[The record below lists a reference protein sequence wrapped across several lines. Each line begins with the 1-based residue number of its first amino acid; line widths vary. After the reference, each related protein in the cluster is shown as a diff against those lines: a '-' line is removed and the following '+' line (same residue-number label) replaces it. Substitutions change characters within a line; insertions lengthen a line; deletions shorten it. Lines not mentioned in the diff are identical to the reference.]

1 MSQVKIRAA
10 VWAPPLFP
18 DNGRLPTS
26 QQAVI
31 GNYLLQKRE
40 EEQYLNQFNAQAG
53 LRSGAGFTCSQSLHV
68 SFFFDGTGNNE
79 DNDTNHSNPTHPTN
93 IAKLYHA
100 TYGKEAEHDGYYR
113 YYMPGVG
120 TAFPEIGEMNYSGAG
135 LAYATGGEARINWA
149 LLMLADAIIHALTK
163 GQKRTSVSEA
173 KSKISRMAA
182 DWPFDNPESRKA
194 AFYSFLTSEIRSK
207 VTTAKPKLLKIK
219 LFIYGFSRGAAEA
232 RTFVNWLTGLF
243 ETPKGADKPEQAILG
258 IPLSIEFLGLL
269 DTVPSVGIA
278 HVAPLVDGHMGWANN
293 TQLLPNEKRFPN
305 LIKCCRHFVAAHEQR
320 LCFPLD
326 SVCRP
331 GGGYPPATQEIIY
344 PGMHSDIGGG
354 YPQGDQGK
362 GLAGKE
368 SADPNY
374 PGNLLSQIVLHDL
387 YAAAFAAG
395 APLSVPAELIPDEL
409 KAKSPSR
416 GMSEVT
422 KNEFN
427 FSQSLVQR
435 FNAWRQTIL
444 YEKDLSSETD
454 IGQQCLVSEG
464 YTPHLLS
471 QSLDHAIADQIGL
484 ITAWRIGRYAN
495 SSYASQPFYLEA
507 KQHSK
512 EMQRQVKKAHDEKV
526 EKIEYLRRAAK
537 LNPALKGADGMLN
550 QPGPPD
556 FEPLI
561 DKQQLQEAAD
571 EFKSDYLGKMRPQSW
586 SEFTLNQI
594 PQGIVWLLN
603 TDDEALEY
611 REIKQDGD
619 ALYYR
624 LFSSKQGAVTT
635 DATMAL
641 VVALFDDQIHD
652 SRAWFM
658 HYALGTRE
666 PWGSYFFYRSI
677 YYGSESNKDQYLFSI
692 NQQLIGVPVAQ
703 VRAPYRVKNNALY
716 VPDTS
721 KADMQ
726 DFLPDN
732 RVEKPVLFWTIID
745 NATGKA
751 VPLQDGTAALL
762 QPTNETGAL
771 VTQASQQMVA
781 AQHQAM
787 MTSALD
793 ILKSSG
799 ARVV

>member
-1 MSQVKIRAA
+1 MSKVKTRAA

-18 DNGRLPTS
+18 DNGRLPVS
-26 QQAVI
+26 QQKVI
-31 GNYLLQKRE
+31 DNYLLQKRE
-40 EEQYLNQFNAQAG
+40 EEQYLNQFNAQTG
-53 LRSGAGFTCSQSLHV
+53 QRGGAGFTCSQSLHI

-79 DNDTNHSNPTHPTN
+79 DNDTNHSAPTHPTN

-100 TYGKEAEHDGYYR
+100 TYEKEAENDGYYR

-149 LLMLADAIIHALTK
+149 LLRLADAIIHALTK
-163 GQKRTSVSEA
+163 GQKRIPASEA

-194 AFYSFLTSEIRSK
+194 AFYSFLNSEMRSK
-207 VTTAKPKLLKIK
+207 VAIAKPKLLKIK

-243 ETPKGADKPEQAILG
+243 ETPKGANKPEQAILG

-278 HVAPLVDGHMGWANN
+278 HIAPLVDGHMGWANN

-331 GGGYPPATQEIIY
+331 GGGYPPATQEVIY
-344 PGMHSDIGGG
+344 AGMHSDIGGG

-362 GLAGKE
+362 GLAGKD

-374 PGNLLSQIVLHDL
+374 PGNLLSQIILHDL

-395 APLSVPAELIPDEL
+395 APLTVPEESISEDLL
-409 KAKSPSR
+409 QKKPSR
-416 GMSEVT
+416 VMSSDTYKEYAV
-422 KNEFN
+422 
-427 FSQSLVQR
+427 SISLIQR

-444 YEKDLSSETD
+444 SEKGLNGETD
-454 IGQQCLVSEG
+454 IGQQCLVSDG

-550 QPGPPD
+550 QAGPPD

-586 SEFTLNQI
+586 SEFTLNEI
-594 PQGIVWLLN
+594 PKGIVWMLN
-603 TDDEALEY
+603 TDDEALAY

-619 ALYYR
+619 ALYHR
-624 LFSSKQGAVTT
+624 LFSSKQGTVTT
-635 DATMAL
+635 DANMAL

-692 NQQLIGVPVAQ
+692 NQQLIGVPVTQ

-716 VPDTS
+716 APGTS
-721 KADMQ
+721 KTDIQ
-726 DFLPDN
+726 NLLPDN
-732 RVEKPVLFWTIID
+732 RVEKPVPLWTIID

-762 QPTNETGAL
+762 QPTNEPGAL
-771 VTQASQQMVA
+771 VTQASQQMGA

-787 MTSALD
+787 MASALD

-799 ARVV
+799 AKVV